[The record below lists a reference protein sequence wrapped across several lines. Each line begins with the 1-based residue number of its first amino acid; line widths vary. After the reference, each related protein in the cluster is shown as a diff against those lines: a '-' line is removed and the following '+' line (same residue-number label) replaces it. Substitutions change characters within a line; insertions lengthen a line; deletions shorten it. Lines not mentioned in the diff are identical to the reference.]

1 MSVPRFT
8 DLQALPLKR
17 VMLARQPTFAFS
29 PEDVEALVVE
39 TGLSKAQIQKWA
51 RNFRERWGDKPV
63 DEVLDFLRG
72 VAKVT

>member
-29 PEDVEALVVE
+29 PDDVEALVVE
-39 TGLSKAQIQKWA
+39 TGLSKAQIQRWA
-51 RNFRERWGDKPV
+51 NHFRERWGGKPV